1 MYRRWVSAY
10 QFKWTPIL
18 TYTRRHTELLR
29 WLEENTEPV
38 SFTETD
44 MRRFGVALVAKDLRV
59 TVDASGMN
67 LRSGLSGVPT
77 ERLLP
82 AIEGIFTVMEPRD
95 TVLTSATVAASYPL
109 EGADYHEECARF
121 AIRAGNVSKAADGYR
136 PVDASVIVDLESS
149 DWKVQVEWGIVKRRE
164 LFSRLADPSIGRLR
178 RQRVAEGH
186 EPANC
191 DLGTLVDELPS
202 VSVFTDLSMT
212 RRHGGEV
219 GGASDVQSVID
230 ATNGQAESITNAL
243 AEHYVADR
251 REVDREFD
259 TGA

>member
-18 TYTRRHTELLR
+18 TYTRRHLELLR

-59 TVDASGMN
+59 TVDSSGMN
-67 LRSGLSGVPT
+67 VRSGLSGLST
-77 ERLLP
+77 ERLIP
-82 AIEGIFTVMEPRD
+82 AIEGIFAVMEPRD
-95 TVLTSATVAASYPL
+95 TVLANATVAASYVL

-121 AIRAGNVSKAADGYR
+121 AIRASGLNKAVEGYR
-136 PVDASVIVDLESS
+136 PLDASVIVDLESS
-149 DWKVQVEWGIVKRRE
+149 DWQVQVEWGIVSGRE
-164 LFSRLADPSIGRLR
+164 LLERLSDPSIGRLR
-178 RQRVAEGH
+178 RQRAAEGR
-186 EPANC
+186 EPPGNE
-191 DLGTLVDELPS
+191 LGTLVDELPT
-202 VSVFTDLSMT
+202 VSVFTDVSMA

-219 GGASDVQSVID
+219 GGLSDVQNVID
-230 ATNGQAESITNAL
+230 ATNTQAQSITNAL
-243 AEHYVADR
+243 AEQYVADR
-251 REVDREFD
+251 REVDRELD

>member
-18 TYTRRHTELLR
+18 TYTRRHIELLR

-67 LRSGLSGVPT
+67 VRSGLSGVPT
-77 ERLLP
+77 ERLMP

-95 TVLTSATVAASYPL
+95 TVLTSASVAASYEL
-109 EGADYHEECARF
+109 HGADYHEECARF
-121 AIRAGNVSKAADGYR
+121 AIRASGVSKAAAAYR
-136 PVDASVIVDLESS
+136 PLDASVIVDLESI
-149 DWKVQVEWGIVKRRE
+149 DWKLQVEWGIVNSQE
-164 LFSRLADPSIGRLR
+164 LLERLTNPGMGRLR
-178 RQRVAEGH
+178 RGSVAAGH
-186 EPANC
+186 EPAKN
-191 DLGTLVDELPS
+191 DPGTLIDELPS
-202 VSVFTDLSMT
+202 VSVFTDSTMT
-212 RRHGGEV
+212 RRHGGEIGNV
-219 GGASDVQSVID
+219 SDVQTVID
-230 ATNGQAESITNAL
+230 ATNADAELITSGL
-243 AEHYVADR
+243 ADQYIADR
-251 REVDREFD
+251 GEVNRELN